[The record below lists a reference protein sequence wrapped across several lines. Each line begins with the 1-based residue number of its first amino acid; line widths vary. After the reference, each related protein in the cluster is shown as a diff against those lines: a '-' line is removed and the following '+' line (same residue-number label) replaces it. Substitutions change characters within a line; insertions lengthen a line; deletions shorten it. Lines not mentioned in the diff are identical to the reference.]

1 MIGILAQ
8 ADVVTLSFWTAV
20 LAAGVRLAVS
30 VGTAAIGEM
39 INERAGVLNLGLEGV
54 MLLGGFAGFAASF
67 ESGSPWVGLA
77 GGLAAGALVGA
88 AFAALVVV
96 LRVDQVVAGLG
107 LTLFGIAFTA
117 FLNREI
123 YGGGS
128 SPPRT
133 PRPGDVEIPVL
144 ADIPLIGDALFAQNA
159 VAYVAI
165 GVVVVAAVVLRR
177 SYWRIVVD
185 AAGEAPYAADAAG
198 HSVTF
203 VRFLA
208 TVVGCS
214 LGGFA
219 GAVLIVGQLGFFN
232 TNITAGR
239 GWIALALV
247 IFGRWRPL
255 WIAAGAVFFGALDA
269 LQFRFQTLDSA
280 VPFEFFI
287 ALPFVVTLIA
297 LCVGGRSA
305 AAPSALGPAIR
316 TVISLGTVSGAC
328 RFLLAELTVRDPRN
342 RIPPQAGWWWSYA
355 GIMFSRKVYDVNR
368 GGALPGREEAMRVP
382 DAHAVLG
389 TPLTPP
395 WPDGMETAVFALG
408 CFWGAEKLFWQVPG
422 VYTTAVGYAGG
433 STPNPTYEEVCSGRT
448 GHAEAVLV
456 VFDPAVV
463 GYDQLLK
470 LFWEDHDPTQ
480 GMRQGN
486 DVGSQYR
493 SAIYLTDGDQRELAE
508 ASRTAMA
515 GALAEAGYGEI
526 TTEFADLDTFYY
538 AEPYHQQYLEKNPNG
553 YCPIHATG
561 VSCRV

>member
-1 MIGILAQ
+1 MG
-8 ADVVTLSFWTAV
+8 
-20 LAAGVRLAVS
+20 
-30 VGTAAIGEM
+30 
-39 INERAGVLNLGLEGV
+39 RAGRVAWPPGR
-54 MLLGGFAGFAASF
+54 
-67 ESGSPWVGLA
+67 
-77 GGLAAGALVGA
+77 LVGA
-88 AFAALVVV
+88 AFAALVVL

-117 FLNREI
+117 FLNREL

-133 PRPGDVEIPVL
+133 PRPTDVEIPGL
-144 ADIPLIGDALFAQNA
+144 SDIPLVGEALFAQNPVVYVA
-159 VAYVAI
+159 VA
-165 GVVVVAAVVLRR
+165 VVVVVAVVLRR

-185 AAGEAPYAADAAG
+185 AAGEAPEAADAAG
-198 HSVTF
+198 HSVTA

-255 WIAAGAVFFGALDA
+255 WIVAGAVLFGALDA
-269 LQFRFQTLDSA
+269 LQFRFQTLDSS

-287 ALPFVVTLIA
+287 ALPFVVTLVA
-297 LCVGGRSA
+297 LCVGRRSRRCALRARPPLRPQHRMSFERRLCEPDAVGTKFA
-305 AAPSALGPAIR
+305 ARPASRIDS
-316 TVISLGTVSGAC
+316 VEGSGAC
-328 RFLLAELTVRDPRN
+328 DVVSGCAWPYPDRMLF
-342 RIPPQAGWWWSYA
+342 
-355 GIMFSRKVYDVNR
+355 RKVTPVTAAE
-368 GGALPGREEAMRVP
+368 ALPGRDEAMPVP
-382 DAHAVLG
+382 DKHTVLG

-395 WPDGMETAVFALG
+395 WPDGLSTAVFAMG

-422 VYTTAVGYAGG
+422 VYSTAVGYAGG
-433 STPNPTYEEVCSGRT
+433 FTPNPTYEEVCSGRT

-456 VFDPAVV
+456 VFDPAVIA
-463 GYDQLLK
+463 YDQLLK

-486 DVGSQYR
+486 DVGTQYR
-493 SAIYLTDGDQRELAE
+493 SAIYFTDPSQREQAE

-515 GALAEAGYGEI
+515 GALADAGYGEI
-526 TTEFADLDTFYY
+526 TTEFADLDTSTT
-538 AEPYHQQYLEKNPNG
+538 PSRTTSSTSTRTPT
-553 YCPIHATG
+553 ATARCTPPG
-561 VSCRV
+561 SPAAFRPT

>member
-8 ADVVTLSFWTAV
+8 TDFVSLAFWSAV
-20 LAAGVRLAVS
+20 LASGVRLAVS

-67 ESGSPWVGLA
+67 ESGSPWLGLA

-88 AFAALVVV
+88 AFAALVVM

-133 PRPGDVEIPVL
+133 PRPGDVEIPGL
-144 ADIPLIGDALFAQNA
+144 SDIPLIGEALFAQNA

-165 GVVVVAAVVLRR
+165 GVVVVVAIGLRR
-177 SYWRIVVD
+177 SYWRIVLD
-185 AAGEAPYAADAAG
+185 AAGEAPHAADAAG
-198 HSVTF
+198 HSITA
-203 VRFLA
+203 VRFVA
-208 TVVGCS
+208 TVVGSS
-214 LGGFA
+214 LGGLA

-297 LCVGGRSA
+297 LCAGGRSG
-305 AAPSALGPAIR
+305 AAPSALGRPFIR
-316 TVISLGTVSGAC
+316 
-328 RFLLAELTVRDPRN
+328 
-342 RIPPQAGWWWSYA
+342 
-355 GIMFSRKVYDVNR
+355 
-368 GGALPGREEAMRVP
+368 
-382 DAHAVLG
+382 
-389 TPLTPP
+389 
-395 WPDGMETAVFALG
+395 
-408 CFWGAEKLFWQVPG
+408 
-422 VYTTAVGYAGG
+422 
-433 STPNPTYEEVCSGRT
+433 STE
-448 GHAEAVLV
+448 
-456 VFDPAVV
+456 
-463 GYDQLLK
+463 
-470 LFWEDHDPTQ
+470 
-480 GMRQGN
+480 
-486 DVGSQYR
+486 
-493 SAIYLTDGDQRELAE
+493 
-508 ASRTAMA
+508 
-515 GALAEAGYGEI
+515 
-526 TTEFADLDTFYY
+526 
-538 AEPYHQQYLEKNPNG
+538 
-553 YCPIHATG
+553 
-561 VSCRV
+561 